1 MGSPLRLALASTLL
15 LTPLAPACASS
26 APFVEKDAGYDFS
39 AVSSYAWVTDEPV
52 LITFGDDQPN
62 VRTKENE
69 LRVRAA
75 IDRELAARG
84 MEKVDAE
91 AAQVYVAFSVGTRM
105 RYRLE
110 GGDRT
115 DALTDG
121 PGDKQTR
128 GTLNIYL
135 LDRASDKEVWHGSTT
150 KWLDKSEDPDVVV
163 NEAVGTIMSQYP

>member
-1 MGSPLRLALASTLL
+1 MLLASFGLGG
-15 LTPLAPACASS
+15 CASS
-26 APFVEKDAGYDFS
+26 APVVEKTEGYDFA
-39 AVSSYAWVTDEPV
+39 AVSTFAWVTDEPV
-52 LITFGDDQPN
+52 LITFGEDQPN

-75 IDRELAARG
+75 IERELAARG
-84 MEKVDAE
+84 LEKVDAAE
-91 AAQVYVAFSVGTRM
+91 AGVLVAFSVGTRM

-115 DALTDG
+115 SNFTEG

-135 LDRASDKEVWHGSTT
+135 LDRESDKEVWHGSVSR
-150 KWLDKSEDPDVVV
+150 WLKKTDDPDAIV
-163 NEAVGTIMSQYP
+163 NDAVGKIMARFP